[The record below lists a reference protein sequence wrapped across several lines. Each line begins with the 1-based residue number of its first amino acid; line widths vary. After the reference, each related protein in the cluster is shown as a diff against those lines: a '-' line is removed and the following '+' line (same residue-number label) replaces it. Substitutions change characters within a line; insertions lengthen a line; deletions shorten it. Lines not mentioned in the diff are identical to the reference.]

1 MDSYTYRS
9 RKQKPSFSSTLLD
22 VIYQSVDDEHTKT
35 TRNRQTI
42 EGSKNIRDAVFLA
55 TGFETGSRYYSEFS
69 SSEADRIYGFPT
81 RLKPLRTSINE
92 DGELNTNTS
101 ICQKQLHEPKAKS
114 KAMKKIY
121 RYIKKGTHP
130 VSPGGRLARFLTS
143 LFSTTTNTKKKSK
156 SGDDEIVHADRK
168 SKLTVDV
175 STPCSFSQTCLNQTR
190 SSVTRNARFYPASM
204 NNNNNIIDD
213 DEYSQRRGH
222 KSVNGDRS
230 DSINKEVVNMHV
242 KDKNRHVEE
251 RTRNLLKNYQKK
263 VEFVFDS
270 IKNNDDEDDDET
282 SSYASSDLFEL
293 DHLSTIGIDPCMQEL
308 PLYETTSV
316 DANRAIANGLSPLV

>member
-1 MDSYTYRS
+1 MDRS
-9 RKQKPSFSSTLLD
+9 RKQKPSFSSMLLD

-35 TRNRQTI
+35 TRNNQSI
-42 EGSKNIRDAVFLA
+42 IAIDDGSKNIRDAVFLA
-55 TGFETGSRYYSEFS
+55 SD
-69 SSEADRIYGFPT
+69 EAERIYGFPT
-81 RLKPLRTSINE
+81 RLKPLRTSNNE
-92 DGELNTNTS
+92 DGELNTHTS
-101 ICQKQLHEPKAKS
+101 MCQKQLHEPKAKS

-143 LFSTTTNTKKKSK
+143 LFSTTTNTKNKSK
-156 SGDDEIVHADRK
+156 SGDDEVVHADRK

-175 STPCSFSQTCLNQTR
+175 STPCSFSRASLNQTR
-190 SSVTRNARFYPASM
+190 SSVTTRNARFYPASM
-204 NNNNNIIDD
+204 IDD
-213 DEYSQRRGH
+213 DEYSQRGGH

-230 DSINKEVVNMHV
+230 DSINKEVNMHV
-242 KDKNRHVEE
+242 KDKKRHVEE

-270 IKNNDDEDDDET
+270 IKNNDEDYEDET

-316 DANRAIANGLSPLV
+316 DANRAIANGLSALV